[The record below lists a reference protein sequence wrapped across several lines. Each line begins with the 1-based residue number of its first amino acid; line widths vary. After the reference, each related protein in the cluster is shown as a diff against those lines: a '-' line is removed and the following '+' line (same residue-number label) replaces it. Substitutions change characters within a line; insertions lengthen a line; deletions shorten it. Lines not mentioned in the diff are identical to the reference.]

1 VLGRAIREKGDELV
15 GWAPETR
22 ARSSARVHGREFTT
36 RAGRTG
42 GSIAR
47 REIGWGVGGRDWR
60 STREGEAAG
69 SAAPL
74 AELEEGPGR
83 RIAVLE
89 KKIRKIERWLQRSE
103 YVGGKI
109 STGWA
114 AGFFV

>member
-1 VLGRAIREKGDELV
+1 
-15 GWAPETR
+15 
-22 ARSSARVHGREFTT
+22 
-36 RAGRTG
+36 
-42 GSIAR
+42 
-47 REIGWGVGGRDWR
+47 VGGRDWR

-114 AGFFV
+114 AGFFVWQELSGAGIEMAKKIREEGE